1 MEAKQ
6 KIAKKF
12 QEMRQKANKHRE
24 KFMKNP
30 YTHTKLKKNYIEK
43 EQQLQ
48 TRIKNQL
55 KLSHQRLN
63 HQEWSKHERKINK
76 SKRKK
81 LKILEQERLKE
92 QKKIFLQNSKFSYKD
107 EAK

>member
-1 MEAKQ
+1 MKLTNL
-6 KIAKKF
+6 
-12 QEMRQKANKHRE
+12 QKAQERLRE